1 MTVTNSQA
9 GANVHEIAAG
19 VYRISTP
26 VSAIPGGF
34 TFNQILLVD
43 DEPQIAQTLQL
54 SVGSVRVLRHRALA
68 DLRGCLDSARGAHP

>member
-9 GANVHEIAAG
+9 GTNVHEIAAG

-34 TFNQILLVD
+34 TFNQILVVD
-43 DEPQIAQTLQL
+43 EEPL
-54 SVGSVRVLRHRALA
+54 SGR
-68 DLRGCLDSARGAHP
+68 RG